1 MLSNKLKKLLFD
13 YFILIAGLTVS
24 TLFIQKM
31 VSDKSWVIFNIG
43 FWLFLMFGLT
53 LIIYDNYL
61 GFIGGGLIG
70 IILFVSF
77 FMYKSSNFDLN
88 SLSMSNN
95 ISTEL
100 KADQNSFN
108 ILFGLLV
115 LVTIITIICFF
126 VIKKF
131 NFKIINSEPKQG
143 LQGDQGKEGERGP
156 ESMVLNKPN
165 SIVYENL
172 RVMANDYFIS
182 RKKEIM
188 RTWDYN
194 NRKQYYKEE
203 LPKVFDFNE
212 RETQLRNISFYENL
226 KRICES
232 KQFTYELKKEALK
245 IFKEQKSNVET
256 NLNEELD
263 FEYRSN
269 IEYRAL
275 QSLLNRIEPAIYS
288 AIDQICPNNLEDKYF
303 LGIKF
308 LNEDINYDQKFYDL
322 IQKDSLAYKDYIWG
336 WGKKDCN

>member
-1 MLSNKLKKLLFD
+1 MLSNKIKKLLFD
-13 YFILIAGLTVS
+13 YFILIIGLTVS
-24 TLFIQKM
+24 SLFIKKL
-31 VSDKSWVIFNIG
+31 VADKSWLIFNIG
-43 FWLFLMFGLT
+43 FWLFLIVGLT

-61 GFIGGGLIG
+61 GFIIGGLIG
-70 IILFVSF
+70 LVLFVSF
-77 FMYKSSNFDLN
+77 FIYKSNNFDIN
-88 SLSMSNN
+88 NLSMSNN

-100 KADQNSFN
+100 KADTNTFN
-108 ILFGLLV
+108 ILLGLLL
-115 LVTIITIICFF
+115 LVTIITVICFF

-131 NFKIINSEPKQG
+131 NFKINNSEPKQG
-143 LQGDQGKEGERGP
+143 LQGEQGPEGELGN
-156 ESMVLNKPN
+156 ESIVLNKPN

-172 RVMANDYFIS
+172 RVMANDYFIN

-188 RTWDYN
+188 ETWDYN
-194 NRKQYYKEE
+194 NRKQYYKED

-212 RETQLRNISFYENL
+212 REKQLNNISFYENL

-232 KQFTYELKKEALK
+232 KQFNYELKKEALK

-275 QSLLNRIEPAIYS
+275 QSLLNRIEPAVYS
-288 AIDQICPNNLEDKYF
+288 AIDQICPNHLDDKHF

-308 LNEDINYDQKFYDL
+308 LNEDINYDHKFYDL
-322 IQKDSLAYKDYIWG
+322 IQRDSLAYKDYIWG